1 MVIKTKFNEQEF
13 FLHAAWADDES
24 GTNLSLEMPDE
35 PIFVGRYTDQ
45 SSEESSDPAKYSW
58 QEIDPSEEDD
68 PGTLEDLEERLDSLE
83 DQADDLSA
91 DAEVNSMDITL
102 TQGNADTEIGN
113 VNLLAG
119 TNQGSSGWSASGNLT
134 LSENEEGIYTD
145 LDAVNYLTVTCTMSG
160 ENSLFFS
167 AADLRNVL
175 ASQPEGNSYTISADV
190 RMSELFTI
198 PVCMQDQGGSNIQIA
213 FSDIDNTAADEETDN
228 AGVWVHY
235 SSTELSLGV
244 SASSQ
249 NLFFDLSAMPEGAV
263 LDIANLK
270 VEEGALATPWRE
282 SLSEINAKADAAR
295 KAVDQ
300 AQQTADSLDSSVT
313 GLQEDVYGDG
323 GITETITGLI
333 GETKTVTDE
342 AGKVI
347 YDEITYTDSDGT
359 TRTEKV
365 ARTERIPGRLDE
377 LDSKVQDAADQA
389 KEALNGQE
397 KLSTM
402 KSSVDE
408 AKEILKEWSLDDGS
422 GNIDGS
428 KIGKG
433 TITSEKIAAGA
444 LLISNFSQE
453 ALNLINEP
461 LKYIRSAEVDGEL
474 VIEIGEEGSPY
485 KVTISKQGMNLYAG
499 GSVAAFFNTD
509 TMKITKA
516 RIIESIR
523 FGSSGDNKDDFA
535 FVPQPNGNLSFK
547 LLEDQEG

>member
-1 MVIKTKFNEQEF
+1 MVVKTKFNEQDF
-13 FLHAAWADDES
+13 FLHAAWADDDA
-24 GTNLSLEMPDE
+24 GTNLSLEESNDALF
-35 PIFVGRYTDQ
+35 IGRYTDQ

-58 QEIDPSEEDD
+58 QEIDDSYDD
-68 PGTLEDLEERLDSLE
+68 PGSFDDLEERLEELE
-83 DQADDLSA
+83 DAADDLYA

-113 VNLLAG
+113 VNLLVS
-119 TNQGSSGWSASGNLT
+119 TNQGVTGWSSSGGLT

-145 LDAVNYLTVTCTMSG
+145 LDAVNYLTVTCTAAG
-160 ENSLFFS
+160 ENSISFS
-167 AADLRNVL
+167 ASDLRNVL
-175 ASQPEGNSYTISADV
+175 ASQPEGNSYTLSADI
-190 RMSELFTI
+190 RMSSLFLI
-198 PVCMQDQGGSNIQIA
+198 PVHIQDSDGSNIQIA
-213 FSDIDNTAADEETDN
+213 FSDIDNTAAGEDTDN
-228 AGVWVHY
+228 SGVWVHY
-235 SSTELSLGV
+235 SSTALSLGV
-244 SASSQ
+244 AAYSQ
-249 NLFFDLSAMPEGAV
+249 NLSFDLSAMPSGST

-282 SLSEINAKADAAR
+282 SLSEINAKADEAKQAAD
-295 KAVDQ
+295 A

-323 GITETITGLI
+323 GITETITGLV

-342 AGKVI
+342 TGEVI

-359 TRTEKV
+359 SHTEKV
-365 ARTERIPGRLDE
+365 ARTERIPGRLDD
-377 LDSKVQDAADQA
+377 LDSKVQEASDQA
-389 KEALNGQE
+389 KQAIDGQE
-397 KLSTM
+397 KLSSM

-453 ALNLINEP
+453 ALSLINQP

-499 GSVAAFFNTD
+499 GTVSAFFNTD

-516 RIIESIR
+516 RILESIR
-523 FGSSGDNKDDFA
+523 FGSSSDGKDDFA